1 MVLALLI
8 KIIWK
13 EGLTMK
19 KQLKKKVSVASKQH
33 VMAYCSCTCGCR
45 LNNNLT
51 ASWGK
56 VNYRY
61 IY

>member
-1 MVLALLI
+1 
-8 KIIWK
+8 
-13 EGLTMK
+13 MK